1 MVTSFHLSGN
11 NMLET
16 AKARLNDILNDISGD
31 PVGQAVTAFIIV
43 LIIVN
48 VTVAILDTVGELHQF
63 SSLFYW
69 IELISL
75 IIFTVEYGLRAW
87 SCTADERYRRPKVG
101 RLLYLITPFAL
112 IDFIAIFPTYIAL
125 YAGVSAVDF
134 LILRSIR
141 LTRVFRIFKVGR
153 YNDAFETVERVI
165 YARRNELF
173 LVYFLAGIVILMA
186 ASVMYLVE
194 FRNASGDFNSIPKTM
209 WWAII
214 TLTTVGYGDVVPAT
228 ALGKVVAS
236 VVALT
241 GVAFIALPAGIL
253 GAGFIEE
260 FEKMRNPSQTSNKN
274 LSPSVSVADEI
285 RKFISLRDEGHITD
299 EEFNAQKALLLGN
312 SK

>member
-1 MVTSFHLSGN
+1 
-11 NMLET
+11 MLDNV
-16 AKARLNDILNDISGD
+16 KARLYDILNDISGD
-31 PVGQAVTAFIIV
+31 PVGQAVTAFIIALIV
-43 LIIVN
+43 LN
-48 VTVAILDTVGELHQF
+48 VTVAILDTVEELNQF
-63 SSLFYW
+63 SSLFYR

-87 SCTADERYRRPKVG
+87 SCTADEKYSRPKIG
-101 RLLYLITPFAL
+101 RLLYLITPYAL
-112 IDFIAIFPTYIAL
+112 LDFVAIFPTYIAL

-134 LILRSIR
+134 LILRSVR

-165 YARRNELF
+165 YARRSELF
-173 LVYFLAGIVILMA
+173 LVYFLGGIVILMA
-186 ASVMYLVE
+186 ASFMYLVE
-194 FRNASGDFNSIPKTM
+194 FRNPTGDFNSIPKTM

-228 ALGKVVAS
+228 ALGKVIAS

-274 LSPSVSVADEI
+274 SSPSVSVADEI
-285 RKFISLRDEGHITD
+285 RKFVSLRDDGHITD
-299 EEFNAQKALLLGN
+299 EEFNAQKAQLLGN

>member
-1 MVTSFHLSGN
+1 
-11 NMLET
+11 MLDT
-16 AKARLNDILNDISGD
+16 AKARIYDVLNDISGD
-31 PVGQAVTAFIIV
+31 PVGQAVTAFIIALIV
-43 LIIVN
+43 LN
-48 VTVAILDTVGELHQF
+48 VAVAILDTVEELSQF
-63 SSLFYW
+63 SSLFYR
-69 IELISL
+69 IELVSL
-75 IIFTVEYGLRAW
+75 IIFTIEYGLRAW
-87 SCTADERYRRPKVG
+87 SCTADEKYSRPKIG
-101 RLLYLITPFAL
+101 RLLYLITPYAL
-112 IDFIAIFPTYIAL
+112 LDFVAIFPTYLAL

-134 LILRSIR
+134 LILRSVR

-173 LVYFLAGIVILMA
+173 LVYFLGGIVILMA
-186 ASVMYLVE
+186 ASFMYLVE
-194 FRNASGDFNSIPKTM
+194 FRNPTGDFNSIPKTM

-228 ALGKVVAS
+228 ALGKVIAS

-260 FEKMRNPSQTSNKN
+260 FEKIRNPSQKSKKQPS
-274 LSPSVSVADEI
+274 LSFSVADEI
-285 RKFISLRDEGHITD
+285 RKFVSLHDEGHITD
-299 EEFNAQKALLLGN
+299 EEFNTQKALLLGN